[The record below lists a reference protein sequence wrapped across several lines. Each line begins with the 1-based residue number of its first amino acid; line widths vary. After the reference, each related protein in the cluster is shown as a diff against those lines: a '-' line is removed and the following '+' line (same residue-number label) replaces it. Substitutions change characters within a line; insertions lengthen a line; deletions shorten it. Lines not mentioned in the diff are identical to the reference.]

1 MKKGLLLITLPITLP
16 LVCVGLGLV
25 ALDNAY
31 HAYKKRKKVDKDL
44 SNVVHR

>member
-16 LVCVGLGLV
+16 LVCVGLGIV

-31 HAYKKRKKVDKDL
+31 HARKKRKKVDKEL
-44 SNVVHR
+44 SSVVHR

>member
-1 MKKGLLLITLPITLP
+1 MKKALLLITLPVTVP

-31 HAYKKRKKVDKDL
+31 HAHKKRKKTDKEL